1 MLVRIAR
8 RFTGSLVAV
17 SLTLMALSVCAS
29 GPMTITEMVCC
40 AEHHDDCQMAG
51 QAESCCAPDFG
62 SDMGALAAER
72 SVATHVASMDSHMV
86 ATQPHQAAALLSTLR
101 SSAFIGTLSALDG
114 AAVRPLLLST
124 ILLI

>member
-1 MLVRIAR
+1 MLVRITR

-51 QAESCCAPDFG
+51 QAGSCCTPDFG

-72 SVATHVASMDSHMV
+72 SVTTHVASMDSHMV
-86 ATQPHQAAALLSTLR
+86 ATQPHQAPALLSTVR
-101 SSAFIGTLSALDG
+101 SSALIETLSALDG
-114 AAVRPLLLST
+114 AAARPLLLST